1 MQSTDYYI
9 YGCEQNMMAANK
21 QAIIETMPSEFNIV
35 DMGAGNGIKTFQ
47 LVEEALRVSKTV
59 RYVPVDISAKSNE
72 LLKRNFKDL
81 FPNVK
86 SIIISGVFE
95 EGLKYI
101 KDNVTGQSLYLFLG
115 ATIGN
120 FDRLKSERFLMEMCK
135 MMKPNDHV
143 LLFIDLIK
151 DFEVILKAYHN
162 EFDTE
167 FELNILE
174 RVNRELDSNFDL
186 KTFYSHKSFD
196 VNEKCVKHYLVSRL
210 EQDVNIQSF
219 GKSFHF

>member
-1 MQSTDYYI
+1 LDQPKRVFPQEYTYDEKGSEIFEKIMQSTDYYI
-9 YGCEQNMMAANK
+9 CSCEQNMMAANK

-35 DMGAGNGIKTFQ
+35 DMGAGSGIKTFQ

-59 RYVPVDISAKSNE
+59 RYVPVDISARSNE

-120 FDRLKSERFLMEMCK
+120 FDRL
-135 MMKPNDHV
+135 
-143 LLFIDLIK
+143 
-151 DFEVILKAYHN
+151 
-162 EFDTE
+162 
-167 FELNILE
+167 
-174 RVNRELDSNFDL
+174 
-186 KTFYSHKSFD
+186 
-196 VNEKCVKHYLVSRL
+196 
-210 EQDVNIQSF
+210 
-219 GKSFHF
+219 